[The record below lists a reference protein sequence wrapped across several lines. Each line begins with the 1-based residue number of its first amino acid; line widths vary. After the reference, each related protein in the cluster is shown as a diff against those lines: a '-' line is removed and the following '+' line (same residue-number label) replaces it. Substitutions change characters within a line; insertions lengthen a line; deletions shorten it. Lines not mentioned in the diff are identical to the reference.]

1 MVAGILRE
9 SALDPACHDL
19 ELELELTESLIMHDV
34 EKALIT
40 LNRLHEMGS
49 SCRSTTSAPAIRA

>member
-19 ELELELTESLIMHDV
+19 ELELTESLIMHDV
-34 EKALIT
+34 EKTLIT